1 MRAEDCCIEYIKHR
15 NPGLL
20 YLIMSH
26 GFSVD
31 KWARPVFGL
40 TDDFKGLSRDER
52 EERDWAHLSQAA
64 RRRLR

>member
-1 MRAEDCCIEYIKHR
+1 MHR
-15 NPGLL
+15 KLGLV
-20 YLIMSH
+20 YLTMSCNI
-26 GFSVD
+26 FID